1 MGSKGNHMKKH
12 ALLIQAHQDISYFIK
27 LAKIQPNVNFY
38 VHIDAK
44 SDYFPDAETAQL
56 ANVFLLKDRIT
67 VRWGGFSQIEATLKL
82 FETAFANKDNAYFHL
97 LSGEDVVLQP
107 FEVIEKQ
114 WQQRFDF
121 QAMISCEM
129 APQYAYRF
137 IMDSPHADSNWQ
149 RQLTGKIITKLQQ
162 GMAKVKPYHSPIYF
176 GSQWFSVTREDW
188 EKIVPFADE
197 YSDFFRHKLVPD
209 EHFFQTLICEKLTQ
223 QNQSEQE
230 HSQQQ
235 PSQKNSASQLRLSNN
250 NKRLIVFD
258 KAINNGN
265 SPIYLDLLKLERA
278 KFDGYWFARKVKKD
292 VALTWLGELT

>member
-1 MGSKGNHMKKH
+1 MKKH

-27 LAKIQPNVNFY
+27 LAKSQPNVNFY
-38 VHIDAK
+38 IHMDAK

-82 FETAFANKDNAYFHL
+82 FETAFAHEDNAYFHL

-114 WQQRFDF
+114 WQQRFGF
-121 QAMISCEM
+121 QAMMTCER

-162 GMAKVKPYHSPIYF
+162 GVAKVKPYHSPIYF
-176 GSQWFSVTREDW
+176 GSQWFSVTRADW
-188 EKIVPFADE
+188 EKIVPFTDE

-209 EHFFQTLICEKLTQ
+209 EHFFQTLICEKLNQ
-223 QNQSEQE
+223 QNQIEQE

-235 PSQKNSASQLRLSNN
+235 HSQKNSANQLRLSNN

-292 VALTWLGELT
+292 VALTLLGELT

>member
-1 MGSKGNHMKKH
+1 MKKH
-12 ALLIQAHQDISYFIK
+12 AMLVQAHQDISYFIE

-38 VHIDAK
+38 VHMDAK

-56 ANVFLLKDRIT
+56 ANVVLLSDRVS

-82 FETAFANKDNAYFHL
+82 FETAFANEDNAYFHL

-121 QAMISCEM
+121 QAMMTCER

-162 GMAKVKPYHSPIYF
+162 GVAKVKTYHSPIYF
-176 GSQWFSVTREDW
+176 GSQWFSVTRADW
-188 EKIVPFADE
+188 EKIVPFTDE

-209 EHFFQTLICEKLTQ
+209 EHFFQTLIAEKLT
-223 QNQSEQE
+223 NQIC
-230 HSQQQ
+230 
-235 PSQKNSASQLRLSNN
+235 LSNDN
-250 NKRLIVFD
+250 RRQIIFD
-258 KAINNGN
+258 KNVNNGN

>member
-1 MGSKGNHMKKH
+1 MKKH

-38 VHIDAK
+38 VHMDAK
-44 SDYFPDAETAQL
+44 SDYFPDAKTAQL

-82 FETAFANKDNAYFHL
+82 FETAFANEDNAYFHL
-97 LSGEDVVLQP
+97 VSGEDVVLQP

-114 WQQRFDF
+114 WQHRFDF
-121 QAMISCEM
+121 QAMMTCEI

-137 IMDSPHADSNWQ
+137 IMDSPHADSDWQ

-162 GMAKVKPYHSPIYF
+162 GVAKIKPYHSPIYF
-176 GSQWFSVTREDW
+176 GSQWFSVTHADW
-188 EKIVPFADE
+188 EKIVPFIDE

-209 EHFFQTLICEKLTQ
+209 EHFFQTLIAEKLT
-223 QNQSEQE
+223 NQI
-230 HSQQQ
+230 
-235 PSQKNSASQLRLSNN
+235 RLSNDN
-250 NKRLIVFD
+250 RRQIIFD
-258 KAINNGN
+258 KNVNNGN
-265 SPIYLDLLKLERA
+265 SPIYLDLFKLERA

-292 VALTWLGELT
+292 VALTWLDELT

>member
-1 MGSKGNHMKKH
+1 MKKH

-38 VHIDAK
+38 VHMDAK
-44 SDYFPDAETAQL
+44 SNYFPEAETAQL

-82 FETAFANKDNAYFHL
+82 FEIAFANKENAYFHL

-121 QAMISCEM
+121 QAMMTCEM
-129 APQYAYRF
+129 AAQYAYRF

-162 GMAKVKPYHSPIYF
+162 GVAKIKPYHSPIYF
-176 GSQWFSVTREDW
+176 GSQWFSVTRADW
-188 EKIVPFADE
+188 EKIVPFIDE

-235 PSQKNSASQLRLSNN
+235 HSQQQHSQKNSASQLRLSNN

>member
-1 MGSKGNHMKKH
+1 MKKH

-38 VHIDAK
+38 VHMDAK

-82 FETAFANKDNAYFHL
+82 FETAFANEDNAYFHL

-114 WQQRFDF
+114 WQHQFGF
-121 QAMISCEM
+121 QAMMSCEI

-162 GMAKVKPYHSPIYF
+162 GVAKVKPYHSAIYF
-176 GSQWFSVTREDW
+176 GSQWFSVTRADW
-188 EKIVPFADE
+188 EKIVPFTDE

-209 EHFFQTLICEKLTQ
+209 EHFFQTLITEKLT
-223 QNQSEQE
+223 NQI
-230 HSQQQ
+230 
-235 PSQKNSASQLRLSNN
+235 RLSNDN
-250 NKRLIVFD
+250 RRQIIFD
-258 KAINNGN
+258 KNVNNGN
-265 SPIYLDLLKLERA
+265 SPIYLDLFKLERA

>member
-1 MGSKGNHMKKH
+1 MKKH

-82 FETAFANKDNAYFHL
+82 FETAFAHEDNAYFHL
-97 LSGEDVVLQP
+97 VSGEDVVLQP

-114 WQQRFDF
+114 WQQRFGF
-121 QAMISCEM
+121 QAMMTCEM

-162 GMAKVKPYHSPIYF
+162 GVAKVKPYHSPIYF

-188 EKIVPFADE
+188 EKIVPFTDE

-209 EHFFQTLICEKLTQ
+209 EHFFQTLITEKLT
-223 QNQSEQE
+223 NQI
-230 HSQQQ
+230 
-235 PSQKNSASQLRLSNN
+235 RLSNDN
-250 NKRLIVFD
+250 RRQIIFD
-258 KAINNGN
+258 KNVNNGN
-265 SPIYLDLLKLERA
+265 SPIYLDLFKLERA

>member
-1 MGSKGNHMKKH
+1 MRSKGNRMKKH
-12 ALLIQAHQDISYFIK
+12 ALFIQAHQDISYFIK

-44 SDYFPDAETAQL
+44 SRDFPKTDLANL
-56 ANVFLLKDRIT
+56 ANVVLLSDRVS

-82 FETAFANKDNAYFHL
+82 FETAFAHEDNAYFHL
-97 LSGEDVVLQP
+97 VSGEDVVLQP

-114 WQQRFDF
+114 WQQRFGF
-121 QAMISCEM
+121 QAMMTCEM

-137 IMDSPHADSNWQ
+137 IMDSPHADSDWQ

-162 GMAKVKPYHSPIYF
+162 GVAKVKPYHSAIYF
-176 GSQWFSVTREDW
+176 GSQWFSVTRADW
-188 EKIVPFADE
+188 EKIVPFTDE

-209 EHFFQTLICEKLTQ
+209 EHFFQTLIAEKLT
-223 QNQSEQE
+223 NQI
-230 HSQQQ
+230 
-235 PSQKNSASQLRLSNN
+235 RLSNDN
-250 NKRLIVFD
+250 RRQIIFD
-258 KAINNGN
+258 KNVNNGN

-292 VALTWLGELT
+292 VALTWLGEA

>member
-1 MGSKGNHMKKH
+1 MKKH
-12 ALLIQAHQDISYFIK
+12 ALLIQAHQDISYFIE
-27 LAKIQPNVNFY
+27 LAKIQPSVNFY
-38 VHIDAK
+38 VHMDAK

-82 FETAFANKDNAYFHL
+82 FETAFANEDNAYFHL

-121 QAMISCEM
+121 QAMMTCEM

-137 IMDSPHADSNWQ
+137 IMDSPHADSDWQ

-162 GMAKVKPYHSPIYF
+162 GVAKVKPYHSSIYF
-176 GSQWFSVTREDW
+176 GSQWFSVTRADW
-188 EKIVPFADE
+188 EKIMPFTDE

-209 EHFFQTLICEKLTQ
+209 EHFFQTLITEKLT
-223 QNQSEQE
+223 NQI
-230 HSQQQ
+230 
-235 PSQKNSASQLRLSNN
+235 RLSNDN
-250 NKRLIVFD
+250 RRQIIFD
-258 KAINNGN
+258 KNVNNGN
-265 SPIYLDLLKLERA
+265 SPIYLDLFKLEQA

>member
-1 MGSKGNHMKKH
+1 MKKH

-27 LAKIQPNVNFY
+27 LAKIQPSVNFY
-38 VHIDAK
+38 VHMDAK

-56 ANVFLLKDRIT
+56 ANVFLLSDRVS

-82 FETAFANKDNAYFHL
+82 FETAFANEDNAYFHL
-97 LSGEDVVLQP
+97 VSGEDVVLQP

-114 WQQRFDF
+114 WQQRFGF
-121 QAMISCEM
+121 QAMMTCEM

-162 GMAKVKPYHSPIYF
+162 GVAKVKPYHSPIYF
-176 GSQWFSVTREDW
+176 GSQWFSVTRADW
-188 EKIVPFADE
+188 EKIVPFTDE

-209 EHFFQTLICEKLTQ
+209 EHFFQTLITEKLT
-223 QNQSEQE
+223 NQI
-230 HSQQQ
+230 
-235 PSQKNSASQLRLSNN
+235 RLSNDN
-250 NKRLIVFD
+250 RRQIIFD
-258 KAINNGN
+258 KNVNNGN
-265 SPIYLDLLKLERA
+265 SPIYLDLFKLERA